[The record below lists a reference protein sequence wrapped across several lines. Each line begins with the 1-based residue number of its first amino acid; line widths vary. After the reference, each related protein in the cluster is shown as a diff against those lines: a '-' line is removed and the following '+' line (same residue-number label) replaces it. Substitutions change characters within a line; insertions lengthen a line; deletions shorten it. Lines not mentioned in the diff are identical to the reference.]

1 MISDHGKR
9 HASANPSK
17 LENGTKE
24 EGGEGQGRE
33 SPGQGKAPPK
43 MYKPFHYLAMV
54 YMKDQN
60 TNKRLAHG
68 WMDGYTP

>member
-43 MYKPFHYLAMV
+43 HTTFGNGTRNAINQRKT
-54 YMKDQN
+54 K
-60 TNKRLAHG
+60 TSKRLAQG
-68 WMDGYTP
+68 